1 MLVEAIIGIRGKSV
15 FKERAYS
22 CQWTTDFLA
31 SGSHFFLS
39 FSETPA
45 SDSFFP
51 PGRNDVSR
59 KSFISVSGNGF

>member
-1 MLVEAIIGIRGKSV
+1 MLVEAIIGIRGKSIS
-15 FKERAYS
+15 KERAYS

-39 FSETPA
+39 FSETP
-45 SDSFFP
+45 
-51 PGRNDVSR
+51 GRNDVSR